1 MQRVNEVVSFV
12 AKILAQTTIAA
23 QKAKTRTRYKVVQY
37 TNELTSDAFEFETVT
52 CYCNL
57 LVPRVSNGINKNN
70 IVEGTL
76 IVGRVRIS

>member
-23 QKAKTRTRYKVVQY
+23 QEATTRTRYKVVQY
-37 TNELTSDAFEFETVT
+37 TNELTSDVFLFETIP
-52 CYCNL
+52 CYYNL

-70 IVEGTL
+70 TFEGIL
-76 IVGRVRIS
+76 IVVRVRRS

>member
-1 MQRVNEVVSFV
+1 MQRVSEVVSFV

-23 QKAKTRTRYKVVQY
+23 QETETRTRYKFVQY
-37 TNELTSDAFEFETVT
+37 TNELTSDVLYVETIT

-70 IVEGTL
+70 TFEGIL
-76 IVGRVRIS
+76 IVVRVRIS